1 MAKETKTSPTPLSV
15 MLGSGDFLIVK
26 DKKYKVKPI
35 ALKDIEE
42 FMSDELSIG
51 SQLFNITN
59 PERRKKVDRWLGGVK
74 DKEGNIIKGGYCFD
88 EKDNPVSLKIAMNSG
103 WDIVDLK
110 EFMKKLCDL
119 SG

>member
-59 PERRKKVDRWLGGVK
+59 PERRKKVDRWLT
-74 DKEGNIIKGGYCFD
+74 GYCLD
-88 EKDNPVSLKIAMNSG
+88 EKDNPINLETAMNEG

-110 EFMKKLCDL
+110 EFIKKLCDL

>member
-1 MAKETKTSPTPLSV
+1 MAKETKTPTPLSV

-42 FMSDELSIG
+42 FMNDNLSIG

-59 PERRKKVDRWLGGVK
+59 PERRKKVDRWLT
-74 DKEGNIIKGGYCFD
+74 GYCLD
-88 EKDNPVSLKIAMNSG
+88 EKDNPINLETAMNEG

-110 EFMKKLCDL
+110 EFMKKLCDI

>member
-59 PERRKKVDRWLGGVK
+59 PDRRKKVDRWLT
-74 DKEGNIIKGGYCFD
+74 GYCLD
-88 EKDNPVSLKIAMNSG
+88 EKDNPINLETAMNEG

-110 EFMKKLCDL
+110 EFMKKLCDI

>member
-59 PERRKKVDRWLGGVK
+59 PERRKKVDRWLT
-74 DKEGNIIKGGYCFD
+74 GYCLD
-88 EKDNPVSLKIAMNSG
+88 KKDNPINLETAMNEG

>member
-1 MAKETKTSPTPLSV
+1 MAKETKTPTPLSV

-42 FMSDELSIG
+42 FMSDDLSIS

-59 PERRKKVDRWLGGVK
+59 PERRKKIGKWLT
-74 DKEGNIIKGGYCFD
+74 GYCLD
-88 EKDNPVSLKIAMNSG
+88 EKDNPISLEFAMSND
-103 WDIVDLK
+103 WDVVDLR
-110 EFMKKLCDL
+110 EFMKKLCDI

>member
-42 FMSDELSIG
+42 FMNDNLSIG

-59 PERRKKVDRWLGGVK
+59 PERRKKVDRWLT
-74 DKEGNIIKGGYCFD
+74 GYCLD
-88 EKDNPVSLKIAMNSG
+88 EKDNPINLETAMNEG

-110 EFMKKLCDL
+110 EFMKKLCDI